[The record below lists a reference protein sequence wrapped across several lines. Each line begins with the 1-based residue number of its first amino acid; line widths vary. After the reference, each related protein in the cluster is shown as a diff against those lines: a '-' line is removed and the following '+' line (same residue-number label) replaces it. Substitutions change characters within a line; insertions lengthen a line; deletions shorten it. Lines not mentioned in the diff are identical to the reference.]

1 MLGRTGTTAAPMSRL
16 SLLDL
21 AFFIAESEAS
31 PKHVAGL
38 HIHQIPK
45 GAGAGFAKQL
55 HAEFLEHTDVQP
67 PFDRVI
73 QFMSPTLMPSWGE
86 AASVDLSQHL
96 FFHQLKRGAND
107 REALYALT
115 AKLHEPVLD
124 RSRPLW
130 EVHVIGGL
138 WDRQF
143 AVYYKMHHAVADGI
157 TMMRWGMQSLRDTPD
172 DLSLTPV
179 WTLDQTRRGRTG
191 GSRRLDQQLAGTVW
205 KQITANSKR
214 AIGVGRL
221 TAMLAL
227 EAVKLT
233 KNAIALPF
241 MASGNTPFTGNATS
255 GRQFATAAVPM
266 ARIDAIRRV
275 ARATLNH
282 VALTCL
288 DGAMH
293 RYLADEGVELDR
305 PITIQ
310 MPVNLR
316 QKGVGGEKATGNK
329 IGIILVDL
337 SPPTDDAYVRL
348 RNVGY
353 SLRNVRAMIDSVAPE
368 AVETYTIL
376 TGLLG
381 QIAGMLQLAD
391 VITPMGNTLVSNV
404 PGPAERLYLKG
415 APLVEMHPVS
425 TLPATHLLNI
435 TLFSYAGTLYFGLI
449 ATDALPNLGR
459 LAAYVEEEI
468 ATLEAAVGITA

>member
-1 MLGRTGTTAAPMSRL
+1 MSRL

-38 HIHQIPK
+38 HIHQLPK
-45 GAGAGFAKQL
+45 GSKANFAKQL
-55 HAEFLEHTDVQP
+55 YDELLTHTEVRP
-67 PFDRVI
+67 PFDQLINFV
-73 QFMSPTLMPSWGE
+73 SPTLMPSWR
-86 AASVDLSQHL
+86 AAEQVDLAQHL
-96 FFHQLKRGAND
+96 FFHKLKPGHND

-115 AKLHEPVLD
+115 ARLHEPLLD

-130 EVHVIGGL
+130 EVHVIAGL

-143 AVYYKMHHAVADGI
+143 ALYYKLHHAVADGI
-157 TMMRWGMQSLRDTPD
+157 TMTRWAAESLHATPED
-172 DLSLTPV
+172 EALTPV
-179 WTLDQTRRGRTG
+179 WTLDHSRQRGHGRKK
-191 GSRRLDQQLAGTVW
+191 RLDQAVAGTVW
-205 KQITANSKR
+205 KQLTANSKR
-214 AIGVGRL
+214 AIGIGRL

-241 MASGNTPFTGNATS
+241 MASGDTPFTGNATP

-266 ARIDAIRRV
+266 ARIDAIRKL

-293 RYLADEGVELDR
+293 RYLADEGIALDR

-316 QKGVGGEKATGNK
+316 REGEKAAGNK

-353 SLRNVRAMIDSVAPE
+353 SLRNVRSMIDAVAPE

-381 QIAGMLQLAD
+381 QIAGMLKLAE
-391 VITPMGNTLVSNV
+391 VVTPMGNTLVSNV

-415 APLVEMHPVS
+415 APLLEMHPVS

-435 TLFSYAGTLYFGLI
+435 TLFSYAGTLHVGLI

-468 ATLEAAVGITA
+468 ATLERAVGITAHP

>member
-1 MLGRTGTTAAPMSRL
+1 MSRL

-21 AFFIAESEAS
+21 AFFIAETEAS
-31 PKHVAGL
+31 PKHVGGVHVLAV
-38 HIHQIPK
+38 PK
-45 GAGAGFAKQL
+45 GGGANFARALYQ
-55 HAEFLEHTDVQP
+55 EFLTHTEVQA
-67 PFDRVI
+67 PFNRVI
-73 QFMSPTLMPSWGE
+73 NFVSAKLMPAWMT
-86 AASVDLSQHL
+86 VDTVNLAEHV
-96 FFHQLKRGAND
+96 FFHKLKPGANQRD
-107 REALYALT
+107 DLYALV
-115 AKLHEPVLD
+115 ARLHEPMLD

-130 EVHVIGGL
+130 EVHVIAGL
-138 WDRQF
+138 WGKQF
-143 AVYYKMHHAVADGI
+143 AVYYKMHHAYADGI
-157 TMMRWGMQSLRDTPD
+157 TMTRWGVESMRGSADDTEV
-172 DLSLTPV
+172 TPV
-179 WTLDQTRRGRTG
+179 WAIDHTARRKPGRLGAKAAARPGLDPQM
-191 GSRRLDQQLAGTVW
+191 AAAVW
-205 KQITANSKR
+205 KQLTLNSKR
-214 AIGVGRL
+214 AAGIGRL
-221 TAMLAL
+221 TAMLML

-241 MASGNTPFTGNATS
+241 MASGNTPFTGNATP

-266 ARIDAIRRV
+266 ARIDAIRST

-293 RYLADEGVELDR
+293 RYLADEGVTLDR

-316 QKGVGGEKATGNK
+316 RPGEKAAGNK

-353 SLRNVRAMIDSVAPE
+353 SLRNLRHMVDSVSPE
-368 AVETYTIL
+368 AIETYTIL
-376 TGLLG
+376 TGLFG
-381 QIAGMLQLAD
+381 QFAGTFKLAD

-404 PGPAERLYLKG
+404 PGPTERLYLKG
-415 APLVEMHPVS
+415 AELREMHPVS

-449 ATDALPNLGR
+449 ATDALPNLAR
-459 LAAYVEEEI
+459 LAGYVEEEI
-468 ATLEAAVGITA
+468 AALEAAVGV

>member
-1 MLGRTGTTAAPMSRL
+1 MSRL

-45 GAGAGFAKQL
+45 AVKGGGANFAKQL
-55 HAEFLEHTDVQP
+55 FEEFLTHTDVQA
-67 PFDRVI
+67 PFNQLINFV
-73 QFMSPTLMPSWGE
+73 SPTLMPSWSTAE
-86 AASVDLSQHL
+86 SVDLSQHV
-96 FFHQLKRGAND
+96 FFHKMKAGAND
-107 REALYALT
+107 RAALYRMTSA
-115 AKLHEPVLD
+115 LHEPVLD

-130 EVHVIGGL
+130 EVHVIAGL

-157 TMMRWGMQSLRDTPD
+157 TMTRWGVDSLRTTPD
-172 DLSLTPV
+172 DETVTPV
-179 WTLDQTRRGRTG
+179 WTLDHSRRGAGLKGRK
-191 GSRRLDQQLAGTVW
+191 RLDQAVAGTVW
-205 KQITANSKR
+205 KQLTANSKR
-214 AIGVGRL
+214 AVGIGRL

-241 MASGNTPFTGNATS
+241 MASGDTPFTGNATP

-266 ARIDAIRRV
+266 GRIDAIRKV
-275 ARATLNH
+275 SRATLNH

-316 QKGVGGEKATGNK
+316 REGEKGGGNK

-353 SLRNVRAMIDSVAPE
+353 SLRNVRAMIDAVAPE

-381 QIAGMLQLAD
+381 QIAGMLKLAD

-415 APLVEMHPVS
+415 APLLEMHPVS

-468 ATLEAAVGITA
+468 ATLEAAVGL

>member
-1 MLGRTGTTAAPMSRL
+1 MSRL

-21 AFFIAESEAS
+21 AFFVAESEAS

-38 HIHQIPK
+38 HIHQTPRGG
-45 GAGAGFAKQL
+45 GARFARQL
-55 HAEFLEHTDVQP
+55 YEEFLTHTDVQP
-67 PFDRVI
+67 PFDQVI
-73 QFMSPTLMPSWGE
+73 QFFSAGLMPSWATAE
-86 AASVDLSQHL
+86 SVDLADHV
-96 FFHQLKRGAND
+96 FFHRLKAGAND
-107 REALYALT
+107 REALYALV
-115 AKLHEPVLD
+115 ARLHEPVLD

-130 EVHVIGGL
+130 EVHVIAGL

-157 TMMRWGMQSLRDTPD
+157 TMTRWGVQSLRDAPD
-172 DLSLTPV
+172 ELAVTPV
-179 WTLDQTRRGRTG
+179 WTFDHTRR
-191 GSRRLDQQLAGTVW
+191 SRSGAKKRLDHAVAGTVW
-205 KQITANSKR
+205 RQLTANSKR
-214 AIGVGRL
+214 AVGIGRL

-227 EAVKLT
+227 EAIRLT

-241 MASGNTPFTGNATS
+241 MASGDTPFTGNATP

-266 ARIDAIRRV
+266 ARIDAIRKV

-293 RYLADEGVELDR
+293 RYLADEGIALDR

-316 QKGVGGEKATGNK
+316 REGSAHEKAAGNK

-353 SLRNVRAMIDSVAPE
+353 SLRNVRAMIDAVAPE
-368 AVETYTIL
+368 AVETYTLL

-381 QIAGMLQLAD
+381 QVAGMLRLAD

-404 PGPAERLYLKG
+404 PGPARRLYLKG
-415 APLVEMHPVS
+415 APLLEMHPVS

-449 ATDALPNLGR
+449 ATDALPNLSR
-459 LAAYVEEEI
+459 LSAYIDEEI
-468 ATLEAAVGITA
+468 TALEAAVGL

>member
-1 MLGRTGTTAAPMSRL
+1 MTRL

-38 HIHQIPK
+38 HIHRIPK
-45 GAGAGFAKQL
+45 GGGANFAKQL
-55 HAEFLEHTDVQP
+55 FEDFLAQTDVEP
-67 PFDRVI
+67 PFDQVI
-73 QFMSPTLMPSWGE
+73 HFLSAGLMPSWSAAE
-86 AASVDLSQHL
+86 AVNLTQHV
-96 FFHQLKRGAND
+96 FFHKLKAGAND

-115 AKLHEPVLD
+115 SQLHEPLLD

-130 EVHVIGGL
+130 AVHVIAGL
-138 WDRQF
+138 WDKQF

-157 TMMRWGMQSLRDTPD
+157 TMMRWGMASLRTTPD
-172 DLSLTPV
+172 DLTVTPV
-179 WTLDQTRRGRTG
+179 WTFDHTHRGDR
-191 GSRRLDQQLAGTVW
+191 SRKKRLDQAVAGTVW
-205 KQITANSKR
+205 KQLTANSKR
-214 AIGVGRL
+214 AVGIGRL
-221 TAMLAL
+221 TAMLGL

-241 MASGNTPFTGNATS
+241 KASGATPFTGNATP

-266 ARIDAIRRV
+266 ARIDAIRKV

-293 RYLADEGVELDR
+293 RYLADEGIALDR

-316 QKGVGGEKATGNK
+316 PEGSPGEKAGGNK

-353 SLRNVRAMIDSVAPE
+353 SLRNVRAMIDSVSPE

-381 QIAGMLQLAD
+381 QIAGMLKLAD
-391 VITPMGNTLVSNV
+391 VVTPLGNTLVSNV
-404 PGPAERLYLKG
+404 PGPAAKLYLKG
-415 APLVEMHPVS
+415 AELTEMHPVS

-435 TLFSYAGTLYFGLI
+435 TLFSYAGTLSFGFI
-449 ATDALPNLGR
+449 ATDALPNLAR
-459 LAAYVEEEI
+459 LAAYVDEEI
-468 ATLEAAVGITA
+468 TALEKAVGIA

>member
-1 MLGRTGTTAAPMSRL
+1 MSRL

-38 HIHQIPK
+38 HIHQLPAGVK
-45 GAGAGFAKQL
+45 GNGTAFAKRL
-55 HAEFLEHTDVQP
+55 YEAFLTHTEVQP
-67 PFDRVI
+67 PFDQVI
-73 QFMSPTLMPSWGE
+73 NFVSPTLMPSWRT
-86 AASVDLSQHL
+86 ADAVDLSQHL
-96 FFHQLKRGAND
+96 FFHKLKPGAND

-115 AKLHEPVLD
+115 ARLHEPMLD

-130 EVHVIGGL
+130 EVHVIAGL

-157 TMMRWGMQSLRDTPD
+157 TMTRWGVASLRTRPD
-172 DLSLTPV
+172 DDRLTPV
-179 WTLDQTRRGRTG
+179 WTLDHSRRRDPA
-191 GSRRLDQQLAGTVW
+191 RKKRLDQAVAGTVW
-205 KQITANSKR
+205 KQLTANSKR
-214 AIGVGRL
+214 AIGIGRL

-227 EAVKLT
+227 EAAKLT

-241 MASGNTPFTGNATS
+241 MASGDTPFTGNATP

-293 RYLADEGVELDR
+293 RYLADEGVVLDR

-316 QKGVGGEKATGNK
+316 REGEKGAGNK

-353 SLRNVRAMIDSVAPE
+353 SLRNLRSMIDSVAPE

-381 QIAGMLQLAD
+381 QIAGMLNLAD
-391 VITPMGNTLVSNV
+391 VVTPMGNTLVSNV
-404 PGPAERLYLKG
+404 PGPAERLYLQG

-449 ATDALPNLGR
+449 ATDALPHLQR
-459 LAAYVEEEI
+459 LAGYIEEEI
-468 ATLEAAVGITA
+468 ATLEAAVGL

>member
-1 MLGRTGTTAAPMSRL
+1 MSRL
-16 SLLDL
+16 SLMDL
-21 AFFIAESEAS
+21 AFFIAETEAS

-38 HIHQIPK
+38 HILATPK
-45 GAGAGFAKQL
+45 GGGAGFAKAL
-55 HAEFLEHTDVQP
+55 YEDFLSHTEVQP
-67 PFDRVI
+67 PFNRVI
-73 QFMSPTLMPSWGE
+73 NFVSSRLMPSWDTVE
-86 AASVDLSQHL
+86 SVDIAQHL
-96 FFHQLKRGAND
+96 FFHRLKAGHNQRQD
-107 REALYALT
+107 LYDFVAR
-115 AKLHEPVLD
+115 LHEPMLD

-130 EVHVIGGL
+130 EVHVIAGL
-138 WDRQF
+138 WDKQV
-143 AVYYKMHHAVADGI
+143 AVYYKMHHAMADGI
-157 TMMRWGMQSLRDTPD
+157 TMTRWAVESMRTSADEPE
-172 DLSLTPV
+172 LTPV
-179 WTLDQTRRGRTG
+179 WAIDHTRSKTGRLG
-191 GSRRLDQQLAGTVW
+191 RNKRLDQEMAGTIW
-205 KQITANSKR
+205 KQLTLNSKR
-214 AIGVGRL
+214 AAGIGRL
-221 TAMLAL
+221 TAMLML

-241 MASGNTPFTGNATS
+241 MASGNTPFTGNATP

-266 ARIDAIRRV
+266 ARIDAIREV

-316 QKGVGGEKATGNK
+316 RPGEKAAGNK

-337 SPPTDDAYVRL
+337 SAPTDDAYVRL

-353 SLRNVRAMIDSVAPE
+353 SLRNVRHMVDSVSPE
-368 AVETYTIL
+368 AIETYTIL
-376 TGLLG
+376 TGLFG
-381 QIAGMLQLAD
+381 QFAGTFKLAD

-404 PGPAERLYLKG
+404 PGPAHRLYMKG
-415 APLVEMHPVS
+415 AELREMHPVS

-449 ATDALPNLGR
+449 ATDELPNLGR
-459 LAAYVEEEI
+459 LAGYIEEEI
-468 ATLEAAVGITA
+468 AALETAVGVTA

>member
-1 MLGRTGTTAAPMSRL
+1 MSRL

-21 AFFIAESEAS
+21 AFFIAENEAS

-38 HIHQIPK
+38 HILGIPK
-45 GAGAGFAKQL
+45 GLKGGGAGFAKDL
-55 HAEFLEHTDVQP
+55 YLDFLGHTEVQA
-67 PFDRVI
+67 PFNRVI
-73 QFMSPTLMPSWGE
+73 NFVSAQLMPSWETVE
-86 AASVDLSQHL
+86 AVDLEQHV
-96 FFHQLKRGAND
+96 FFHKLKAGQNQRQD
-107 REALYALT
+107 LYDFVAR
-115 AKLHEPVLD
+115 LHEPMLD

-130 EVHVIGGL
+130 EVHVIAGL

-143 AVYYKMHHAVADGI
+143 AVYYKLHHAYADGI
-157 TMMRWGMQSLRDTPD
+157 TMTRWGVESMRSSPD
-172 DLSLTPV
+172 DTDVTPV
-179 WTLDQTRRGRTG
+179 WSLDHTRRSGGRLG
-191 GSRRLDQQLAGTVW
+191 RNKRLDQQMAGTVW
-205 KQITANSKR
+205 KQLTINSKR
-214 AIGVGRL
+214 AAGIGRL
-221 TAMLAL
+221 TAMLML

-241 MASGNTPFTGNATS
+241 MASGNTPFTGNATP

-266 ARIDAIRRV
+266 ARIDAIRKV

-316 QKGVGGEKATGNK
+316 REGEKATGNK

-337 SPPTDDAYVRL
+337 SAPTDDAYVRL
-348 RNVGY
+348 RNVGF
-353 SLRNVRAMIDSVAPE
+353 SLRNVRHMVDSVSPE
-368 AVETYTIL
+368 AIETYTIL
-376 TGLLG
+376 TGLFG
-381 QIAGMLQLAD
+381 QFAGTFKLAD

-415 APLVEMHPVS
+415 AELREMHPVS

-449 ATDALPNLGR
+449 ATDRLPNLAR
-459 LAAYVEEEI
+459 LSGYIEQEI
-468 ATLEAAVGITA
+468 ATLERAVGIG

>member
-1 MLGRTGTTAAPMSRL
+1 MSRL

-38 HIHQIPK
+38 HIHQTPK
-45 GAGAGFAKQL
+45 GGGANFAKQL
-55 HAEFLEHTDVQP
+55 YEEFLTHTDVQP
-67 PFDRVI
+67 PFDAVI
-73 QFMSPTLMPSWGE
+73 NFVSPTLMPSWGQAE
-86 AASVDLSQHL
+86 SVDLTQHV
-96 FFHQLKRGAND
+96 FFHKMKAGHND

-115 AKLHEPVLD
+115 SELHEPVLD

-130 EVHVIGGL
+130 EVHVIAGL
-138 WDRQF
+138 WDKQF
-143 AVYYKMHHAVADGI
+143 AIYYKMHHAVADGI
-157 TMMRWGMQSLRDTPD
+157 TMTRWGVESLRTTPD
-172 DLSLTPV
+172 DLTVTPV
-179 WTLDQTRRGRTG
+179 WTFDHTRRGG
-191 GSRRLDQQLAGTVW
+191 GLKGKKRLDQALAGTVW
-205 KQITANSKR
+205 KQLTANSKR
-214 AIGVGRL
+214 AVGIGRL

-241 MASGNTPFTGNATS
+241 MASGNTPFTGNATP

-266 ARIDAIRRV
+266 ARIDAIRKV
-275 ARATLNH
+275 SRATLNH

-293 RYLADEGVELDR
+293 RYLADEGIELDR

-316 QKGVGGEKATGNK
+316 REGEKSGGNK

-353 SLRNVRAMIDSVAPE
+353 SLRNVRAMIDAVAPE

-381 QIAGMLQLAD
+381 QIAGMLKLAD
-391 VITPMGNTLVSNV
+391 MVTPMGNTLVSNV

-415 APLVEMHPVS
+415 APLLEMHPVS

-459 LAAYVEEEI
+459 LSAYVEEEI
-468 ATLEAAVGITA
+468 ATLEAAVGIA

>member
-1 MLGRTGTTAAPMSRL
+1 MSRL

-38 HIHQIPK
+38 HIHQVPK
-45 GAGAGFAKQL
+45 GGGATFAKQL
-55 HAEFLEHTDVQP
+55 YEEFLTHTDVQA
-67 PFDRVI
+67 PFDQVI
-73 QFMSPTLMPSWGE
+73 NFVSPTLMPSWNTAE
-86 AASVDLSQHL
+86 SVDLAQHV
-96 FFHQLKRGAND
+96 FFHKMKAGAND

-115 AKLHEPVLD
+115 SRLHEPVLD

-130 EVHVIGGL
+130 EVHVIAGL
-138 WDRQF
+138 WDKQF

-157 TMMRWGMQSLRDTPD
+157 TMTRWGVESLRTTAEDDTV
-172 DLSLTPV
+172 TPV
-179 WTLDQTRRGRTG
+179 WTIDHTRRSSGLK
-191 GSRRLDQQLAGTVW
+191 SKKRLDQAVAGTVW
-205 KQITANSKR
+205 KQLTANSKR
-214 AIGVGRL
+214 AVGIGRL

-241 MASGNTPFTGNATS
+241 MASGGTPFTGNATP

-266 ARIDAIRRV
+266 ARIDAIRKV
-275 ARATLNH
+275 SRATLNH

-293 RYLADEGVELDR
+293 RYLADEGITLDR

-316 QKGVGGEKATGNK
+316 REGEKSGGNK

-353 SLRNVRAMIDSVAPE
+353 SLRNVRAMIDAVAPE

-381 QIAGMLQLAD
+381 QIAGMLKLAD

-415 APLVEMHPVS
+415 APLLEMHPVS

-468 ATLEAAVGITA
+468 AALEEAVGL

>member
-1 MLGRTGTTAAPMSRL
+1 MTRL

-38 HIHQIPK
+38 HIHQLPK
-45 GAGAGFAKQL
+45 GFKGTSLAFARQL
-55 HAEFLEHTDVQP
+55 YQDFLSHTEVQP
-67 PFDRVI
+67 PFDQVI
-73 QFMSPTLMPSWGE
+73 NFVSPTLMPSWSTAE
-86 AASVDLSQHL
+86 HVDLAQHL
-96 FFHQLKRGAND
+96 FFHKLKPGAND
-107 REALYALT
+107 RDALYALT
-115 AKLHEPVLD
+115 ARLHEPMLD

-130 EVHVIGGL
+130 EVHVIAGL

-143 AVYYKMHHAVADGI
+143 AIYYKMHHAVADGI
-157 TMMRWGMQSLRDTPD
+157 TMTRWGVESLSTAAADDT
-172 DLSLTPV
+172 LTPV
-179 WTLDQTRRGRTG
+179 WSVDHTRRGGG
-191 GSRRLDQQLAGTVW
+191 GSRRKRLDQAVAGTVW
-205 KQITANSKR
+205 KQLTANSKR
-214 AIGVGRL
+214 AIGIGRL

-241 MASGNTPFTGNATS
+241 MASGDTPFTGNATP

-266 ARIDAIRRV
+266 ACIDAIRKV
-275 ARATLNH
+275 SRATLNH

-293 RYLADEGVELDR
+293 RYLADEGVTLDR

-316 QKGVGGEKATGNK
+316 REGEKAAGNK

-353 SLRNVRAMIDSVAPE
+353 SLRNVRAMIDAVAPE

-381 QIAGMLQLAD
+381 QIAGMLKLAD
-391 VITPMGNTLVSNV
+391 VVTPMGNTLVSNV

-415 APLVEMHPVS
+415 APLMEMHPVS

-468 ATLEAAVGITA
+468 ATLEAAVGL

>member
-1 MLGRTGTTAAPMSRL
+1 MSRL

-21 AFFIAESEAS
+21 AFFIAENEAS

-38 HIHQIPK
+38 HLHQIPK
-45 GAGAGFAKQL
+45 GGSANFAKQL
-55 HAEFLEHTDVQP
+55 YEEFLGHTDVQP
-67 PFDRVI
+67 PFDQVI
-73 QFMSPTLMPSWGE
+73 HFLSAGLMPSWGTAE
-86 AASVDLSQHL
+86 AVDLTQHV
-96 FFHQLKRGAND
+96 FFHKLARGAND
-107 REALYALT
+107 REALYAL
-115 AKLHEPVLD
+115 AARLHEPMLD

-157 TMMRWGMQSLRDTPD
+157 TMTRWGVESLRTTPD
-172 DLSLTPV
+172 DLAVTPV
-179 WTLDQTRRGRTG
+179 WTLDHSRRGNL
-191 GSRRLDQQLAGTVW
+191 SRKKRLDQQVAGTVW
-205 KQITANSKR
+205 KQLTANSKR
-214 AIGVGRL
+214 AIGIGRL

-241 MASGNTPFTGNATS
+241 MASGSTPFTGNATP

-266 ARIDAIRRV
+266 ARIDAIRKV

-293 RYLADEGVELDR
+293 RYLADEGIALDR

-316 QKGVGGEKATGNK
+316 REGETKAGNK

-381 QIAGMLQLAD
+381 QIAGTLKLAD

-404 PGPAERLYLKG
+404 PGPEQRLYLKG
-415 APLVEMHPVS
+415 APLLEMHPLS

-459 LAAYVEEEI
+459 LAAYVDEEI
-468 ATLEAAVGITA
+468 AALEAAVGIA

>member
-1 MLGRTGTTAAPMSRL
+1 MSRL

-45 GAGAGFAKQL
+45 GVKGGGANFAKQL
-55 HAEFLEHTDVQP
+55 YLEFLAHTEVQS
-67 PFDRVI
+67 PFDQVI
-73 QFMSPTLMPSWGE
+73 NFVSPTLMPSWST
-86 AASVDLSQHL
+86 ADSVDLAQHV
-96 FFHQLKRGAND
+96 FFHKMKAGQND

-115 AKLHEPVLD
+115 SHLHEPVLD

-130 EVHVIGGL
+130 EVHVIAGL

-157 TMMRWGMQSLRDTPD
+157 TMTRWGVESLRTTPEDDTV
-172 DLSLTPV
+172 TPV
-179 WTLDQTRRGRTG
+179 WTLDHSRRRGG
-191 GSRRLDQQLAGTVW
+191 LKGKKRLDQAVAGTVW
-205 KQITANSKR
+205 KQLTANSKR
-214 AIGVGRL
+214 AVGIGRL

-241 MASGNTPFTGNATS
+241 MASGDTPFTGNATP

-266 ARIDAIRRV
+266 ARIDAIRKV
-275 ARATLNH
+275 SRATLNH

-293 RYLADEGVELDR
+293 RYLADEGITLDR

-316 QKGVGGEKATGNK
+316 REGEKGGGNK

-353 SLRNVRAMIDSVAPE
+353 SLRNVRAMIDAVAPE

-381 QIAGMLQLAD
+381 QIAGMLNVAD
-391 VITPMGNTLVSNV
+391 KITPMGNTLVSNV

-415 APLVEMHPVS
+415 APLLEMHPVS

-459 LAAYVEEEI
+459 LATYVEEEI
-468 ATLEAAVGITA
+468 TTLEAAVGL

>member
-1 MLGRTGTTAAPMSRL
+1 MSRL

-21 AFFIAESEAS
+21 AFFIAETEAS
-31 PKHVAGL
+31 PKHVGGVHVLAPPAGS
-38 HIHQIPK
+38 K
-45 GAGAGFAKQL
+45 AGFAKTVY
-55 HAEFLEHTDVQP
+55 EDFLTHTEVQA
-67 PFDRVI
+67 PFNRVI
-73 QFMSPTLMPSWGE
+73 DFVSRALTPSWTTVE
-86 AASVDLSQHL
+86 AVDLAEHV
-96 FFHQLKRGAND
+96 FFHKLKPGANQRD
-107 REALYALT
+107 DLYALV
-115 AKLHEPVLD
+115 ARLHEPMLD

-130 EVHVIGGL
+130 EVHVIAGL
-138 WDRQF
+138 WDKQF
-143 AVYYKMHHAVADGI
+143 AVYYKMHHAYADGI
-157 TMMRWGMQSLRDTPD
+157 TMTRWGVESMRKSADDTEV
-172 DLSLTPV
+172 TPV
-179 WTLDQTRRGRTG
+179 WSLDHTARRKGGRLG
-191 GSRRLDQQLAGTVW
+191 QGRKLDPQLAATAW
-205 KQITANSKR
+205 KQITLNSKR
-214 AIGVGRL
+214 AAGIGRL
-221 TAMLAL
+221 TAMLML

-241 MASGNTPFTGNATS
+241 MASGNTPFTGNATP

-266 ARIDAIRRV
+266 ARIDAIRDT

-293 RYLADEGVELDR
+293 RYLADEGITLDR

-316 QKGVGGEKATGNK
+316 RPGEKAAGNK

-353 SLRNVRAMIDSVAPE
+353 SLRNVRHMVDSVSPE
-368 AVETYTIL
+368 AIETYTIL
-376 TGLLG
+376 TGLFG
-381 QIAGMLQLAD
+381 QFAGTFKLAD

-415 APLVEMHPVS
+415 AELREMHPVS

-449 ATDALPNLGR
+449 ATDALPNLAR
-459 LAAYVEEEI
+459 LAGYVEEEI
-468 ATLEAAVGITA
+468 AALEAAVGVA

>member
-1 MLGRTGTTAAPMSRL
+1 MTRL

-38 HIHQIPK
+38 HIHQIPQ
-45 GAGAGFAKQL
+45 GGGAGFARQL
-55 HAEFLEHTDVQP
+55 YEEFLAHTDVQP
-67 PFDRVI
+67 PFDQVI
-73 QFMSPTLMPSWGE
+73 NFVSPTLMPSWRTAE
-86 AASVDLSQHL
+86 HVDLAQHV
-96 FFHQLKRGAND
+96 FFHRLKAGAND

-115 AKLHEPVLD
+115 ARLHEPVLD

-130 EVHVIGGL
+130 EVHVIAGL
-138 WDRQF
+138 RNRQF

-157 TMMRWGMQSLRDTPD
+157 TMTRWGVESLRTTAD
-172 DLSLTPV
+172 DETVTPV
-179 WTLDQTRRGRTG
+179 WTLDHTRHSRGLK
-191 GSRRLDQQLAGTVW
+191 SKKRLDQAVAGTVW
-205 KQITANSKR
+205 KTLTANSKR
-214 AIGVGRL
+214 AVGIGRL

-241 MASGNTPFTGNATS
+241 MASGDTPFTGNATA

-266 ARIDAIRRV
+266 ARIDAIRKV
-275 ARATLNH
+275 SRATLNH

-316 QKGVGGEKATGNK
+316 RAGDGDERSGGNK

-353 SLRNVRAMIDSVAPE
+353 SLRNVRAMVDAVAPE

-381 QIAGMLQLAD
+381 QIAGMLKLAD
-391 VITPMGNTLVSNV
+391 VVTPMGNTLVSNV
-404 PGPAERLYLKG
+404 PGPAQRLYLKG
-415 APLVEMHPVS
+415 APLLEMHPVS

-435 TLFSYAGTLYFGLI
+435 TLFSYAGTLYVGLI
-449 ATDALPNLGR
+449 ATDALPNLER
-459 LAAYVEEEI
+459 LASYVEEEI
-468 ATLEAAVGITA
+468 ATLEAAVGIA

>member
-1 MLGRTGTTAAPMSRL
+1 MSRL

-21 AFFIAESEAS
+21 AFFIAENEAS
-31 PKHVAGL
+31 PKHVGGIHL
-38 HIHQIPK
+38 HQIPK
-45 GAGAGFAKQL
+45 GGGANFARQL
-55 HAEFLEHTDVQP
+55 FDEFLTHTDVQP
-67 PFDRVI
+67 PFDQIIRFV
-73 QFMSPTLMPSWGE
+73 SAGLMPSWDTAE
-86 AASVDLSQHL
+86 SVDLAQHV
-96 FFHQLKRGAND
+96 FFHKLGRGAND
-107 REALYALT
+107 REALYAL
-115 AKLHEPVLD
+115 AARLHEPLLD

-130 EVHVIGGL
+130 EVHVIAGL

-143 AVYYKMHHAVADGI
+143 ALYYKMHHAVADGI
-157 TMMRWGMQSLRDTPD
+157 TMTRWGVDSLRTTPD
-172 DLSLTPV
+172 DDTVTPV
-179 WTLDQTRRGRTG
+179 WTLDHTRHGSHGRKK
-191 GSRRLDQQLAGTVW
+191 RLDQALAGTVW
-205 KQITANSKR
+205 KQLTANSKR
-214 AIGVGRL
+214 AVGIGRL

-241 MASGNTPFTGNATS
+241 MASGATPFTGNATP
-255 GRQFATAAVPM
+255 GRQFASAAVPM
-266 ARIDAIRRV
+266 ARIDAIRTV
-275 ARATLNH
+275 SRATLNH

-293 RYLADEGVELDR
+293 RYLADEGITLDR

-316 QKGVGGEKATGNK
+316 REGERGAGNK

-353 SLRNVRAMIDSVAPE
+353 SLRNVRTMIDAVAPE

-381 QIAGMLQLAD
+381 QIAGMLKLAD
-391 VITPMGNTLVSNV
+391 VVTPLGNTLVSNV
-404 PGPAERLYLKG
+404 PGPASTLYLKG
-415 APLVEMHPVS
+415 AALREMHPMS
-425 TLPATHLLNI
+425 TMPATHLMNI

-449 ATDALPNLGR
+449 ATDALPHLGR
-459 LAAYVEEEI
+459 LAAYVDEEI
-468 ATLEAAVGITA
+468 TALERAVGIARV

>member
-1 MLGRTGTTAAPMSRL
+1 MSRL

-21 AFFIAESEAS
+21 AFFIAENEAS

-38 HIHQIPK
+38 HIHQIPA
-45 GAGAGFAKQL
+45 GAGASFAKQL
-55 HAEFLEHTDVQP
+55 YEEFLEHTDVQP
-67 PFDRVI
+67 PFDQVI
-73 QFMSPTLMPSWGE
+73 HFLSAGLVPSWGTAE
-86 AASVDLSQHL
+86 AVDLSQHV
-96 FFHQLKRGAND
+96 FFHKLKAGHND
-107 REALYALT
+107 REALYALA
-115 AKLHEPVLD
+115 AKLHEPMLE

-130 EVHVIGGL
+130 EVHVIAGL
-138 WDRQF
+138 RDKQF
-143 AVYYKMHHAVADGI
+143 AIYYKMHHAVADGI
-157 TMMRWGMQSLRDTPD
+157 TMTRWGVESLRTDPGDVTV
-172 DLSLTPV
+172 TPV
-179 WTLDQTRRGRTG
+179 WTLDHSRRAAFKHKK
-191 GSRRLDQQLAGTVW
+191 RLDQQVAGTVW
-205 KQITANSKR
+205 KQLTANSKR
-214 AIGVGRL
+214 AVGVGRL

-241 MASGNTPFTGNATS
+241 MASGATPFTGNATP

-266 ARIDAIRRV
+266 ARIEAIRKV

-293 RYLADEGVELDR
+293 RYLADEGIALDR

-316 QKGVGGEKATGNK
+316 REGEKGGGNK

-381 QIAGMLQLAD
+381 QIAGTLKLAD
-391 VITPMGNTLVSNV
+391 VVTPMGNTLVSNV
-404 PGPAERLYLKG
+404 PGPEQRLYLKG
-415 APLVEMHPVS
+415 APLLEMHPMS

-459 LAAYVEEEI
+459 LAAYVDEEI
-468 ATLEAAVGITA
+468 AALEAAVGIA

>member
-1 MLGRTGTTAAPMSRL
+1 MSRL

-45 GAGAGFAKQL
+45 GGGANFAKQL
-55 HAEFLEHTDVQP
+55 YEEFLTHTDVQA
-67 PFDRVI
+67 PFDAVI
-73 QFMSPTLMPSWGE
+73 NFVSPTLMPSWSTAE
-86 AASVDLSQHL
+86 SVDLAQHV
-96 FFHQLKRGAND
+96 FFHKLKAGQND
-107 REALYALT
+107 REALYAF
-115 AKLHEPVLD
+115 AAELHEPVLD

-130 EVHVIGGL
+130 EVHVIAGL
-138 WDRQF
+138 WDKQF
-143 AVYYKMHHAVADGI
+143 AIYYKMHHAVADGI
-157 TMMRWGMQSLRDTPD
+157 TMTRWGVESLRETPD
-172 DLSLTPV
+172 DDTVTPV
-179 WTLDQTRRGRTG
+179 WTLSHARRASGL
-191 GSRRLDQQLAGTVW
+191 SRKKRLDQAVAGTVW
-205 KQITANSKR
+205 KQLTANSKR
-214 AIGVGRL
+214 AVGIGRL

-227 EAVKLT
+227 EAIKLT

-241 MASGNTPFTGNATS
+241 MASRGTPFTGNATP
-255 GRQFATAAVPM
+255 GRQFATTAVPM
-266 ARIDAIRRV
+266 ARIDAIRKV
-275 ARATLNH
+275 SRATLNH

-293 RYLADEGVELDR
+293 RYLADEGIELDR

-316 QKGVGGEKATGNK
+316 REGEKSGGNK

-353 SLRNVRAMIDSVAPE
+353 SLRNVRTMIDAVAPE

-381 QIAGMLQLAD
+381 QIAGMLKLAD
-391 VITPMGNTLVSNV
+391 VVTPMGNTLVSNV
-404 PGPAERLYLKG
+404 PGPAERLYIKG
-415 APLVEMHPVS
+415 APLLEMHPMS

-468 ATLEAAVGITA
+468 ATLEEAVGIS

>member
-1 MLGRTGTTAAPMSRL
+1 MSRL

-21 AFFIAESEAS
+21 AFFIAENEDS

-38 HIHQIPK
+38 HIHQVPK
-45 GAGAGFAKQL
+45 GVKGGGATFAKQL
-55 HAEFLEHTDVQP
+55 YEEFLTHTDVQP
-67 PFDRVI
+67 PFDQVI
-73 QFMSPTLMPSWGE
+73 NFVSAGLMPSWATAE
-86 AASVDLSQHL
+86 SVDLAEHV
-96 FFHQLKRGAND
+96 FFHKLQPGAND

-115 AKLHEPVLD
+115 SQLHEPVLD

-130 EVHVIGGL
+130 EVHVIAGL
-138 WDRQF
+138 WDKQF

-157 TMMRWGMQSLRDTPD
+157 TMTRWGVQSLRDTPD
-172 DLSLTPV
+172 DLTVTPV
-179 WTLDQTRRGRTG
+179 WTFDHTRRDSAR
-191 GSRRLDQQLAGTVW
+191 SKLKKRLDQAVAGTVW
-205 KQITANSKR
+205 KQLTANSKR
-214 AIGVGRL
+214 AMGIGRL

-227 EAVKLT
+227 EAIKLT

-241 MASGNTPFTGNATS
+241 VASGNTPFTGNATP

-266 ARIDAIRRV
+266 ERIDAIRKV

-293 RYLADEGVELDR
+293 RYLADEGIELDR

-316 QKGVGGEKATGNK
+316 REGSGDEKAGGNK

-381 QIAGMLQLAD
+381 QIAGMLKLAD

-415 APLVEMHPVS
+415 APLLEMHPVS

-459 LAAYVEEEI
+459 LSAYIEEEI
-468 ATLEAAVGITA
+468 ATLEQAVGI

>member
-1 MLGRTGTTAAPMSRL
+1 MSRL

-21 AFFIAESEAS
+21 AFFIAENEAS

-38 HIHQIPK
+38 HIHQIPT
-45 GAGAGFAKQL
+45 GGGAGFAKQL
-55 HAEFLEHTDVQP
+55 YEEFLEHTDVQP
-67 PFDRVI
+67 PFDQVI
-73 QFMSPTLMPSWGE
+73 HFLSAGLMPSWGTAE
-86 AASVDLSQHL
+86 TVDLSQHV
-96 FFHQLKRGAND
+96 FFHKLKSGHND
-107 REALYALT
+107 REALYAL
-115 AKLHEPVLD
+115 AAQLHEPMLD

-130 EVHVIGGL
+130 EVHVIAGL
-138 WDRQF
+138 RDKRF
-143 AVYYKMHHAVADGI
+143 AIYYKMHHAVADGI
-157 TMMRWGMQSLRDTPD
+157 TMTRWGVESLRTDPGDTAV
-172 DLSLTPV
+172 TPV
-179 WTLDQTRRGRTG
+179 WTLDHSRRAGFRHKK
-191 GSRRLDQQLAGTVW
+191 RLDQQVAGTVW
-205 KQITANSKR
+205 KQLTANSKR
-214 AIGVGRL
+214 AVGIGRL

-241 MASGNTPFTGNATS
+241 MASGATPFTGNATP

-266 ARIDAIRRV
+266 ARIDAIRKV

-293 RYLADEGVELDR
+293 RYLADEGVALDR

-316 QKGVGGEKATGNK
+316 REGEKAGGNK

-353 SLRNVRAMIDSVAPE
+353 SLRNVRAMIDAVAPE

-381 QIAGMLQLAD
+381 QIAGTLKLAD

-404 PGPAERLYLKG
+404 PGPDHRLYLKG
-415 APLVEMHPVS
+415 APLLEIHPMS

-459 LAAYVEEEI
+459 LAAYVDEEI
-468 ATLEAAVGITA
+468 AALEAAVGIA

>member
-1 MLGRTGTTAAPMSRL
+1 MSRL

-21 AFFIAESEAS
+21 AFFIAENEAS

-38 HIHQIPK
+38 HIHQIPT
-45 GAGAGFAKQL
+45 GGGAGFAKQL
-55 HAEFLEHTDVQP
+55 YEEFLEHTDVQP
-67 PFDRVI
+67 PFDQVI
-73 QFMSPTLMPSWGE
+73 HFLSAGLMPSWGTAE
-86 AASVDLSQHL
+86 TVDLSQHV
-96 FFHQLKRGAND
+96 FFHKLKSGHND
-107 REALYALT
+107 REALYAL
-115 AKLHEPVLD
+115 AAQLHEPMLD

-130 EVHVIGGL
+130 EVHVIAGL
-138 WDRQF
+138 RDKRF
-143 AVYYKMHHAVADGI
+143 AIYYKMHHAVADGI
-157 TMMRWGMQSLRDTPD
+157 TMTRWGVESLRTDPADTAV
-172 DLSLTPV
+172 TPV
-179 WTLDQTRRGRTG
+179 WTLDHSRRAGFRHKK
-191 GSRRLDQQLAGTVW
+191 RLDQQVAGTVW
-205 KQITANSKR
+205 KQLTANSKR
-214 AIGVGRL
+214 AVGIGRL

-241 MASGNTPFTGNATS
+241 MASGGTPFTGNATP

-266 ARIDAIRRV
+266 ARIDAIRKV

-293 RYLADEGVELDR
+293 RYLADEGVALDR

-316 QKGVGGEKATGNK
+316 REGEKAGGNK

-353 SLRNVRAMIDSVAPE
+353 SLRNVRAMIDAVAPE

-381 QIAGMLQLAD
+381 QIAGTLKLAD

-404 PGPAERLYLKG
+404 PGPDHRLYLKG
-415 APLVEMHPVS
+415 APLLEMHPMS

-459 LAAYVEEEI
+459 LAAYVDEEI
-468 ATLEAAVGITA
+468 AALEAAVGIA

>member
-1 MLGRTGTTAAPMSRL
+1 MTRL

-38 HIHQIPK
+38 HIHQTPK
-45 GAGAGFAKQL
+45 GGGANFAKQL
-55 HAEFLEHTDVQP
+55 YEEFLTHTDVQP
-67 PFDRVI
+67 PFDQVI
-73 QFMSPTLMPSWGE
+73 NFVSAGLMPSWST
-86 AASVDLSQHL
+86 AASVDLAQHV
-96 FFHQLKRGAND
+96 FFHRLKAGHND

-115 AKLHEPVLD
+115 SQLHEPMLD

-130 EVHVIGGL
+130 EVHVIAGL

-157 TMMRWGMQSLRDTPD
+157 TMTRWGVESLRTTPD
-172 DLSLTPV
+172 DETLTPV
-179 WTLDQTRRGRTG
+179 WTLDHTRRGS
-191 GSRRLDQQLAGTVW
+191 GSRHSRKKRLDQAVAGTVW
-205 KQITANSKR
+205 KQLTANSKR
-214 AIGVGRL
+214 AVGIGRL

-241 MASGNTPFTGNATS
+241 MASGGTPFTGNATP

-266 ARIDAIRRV
+266 ARIDAIRKV

-293 RYLADEGVELDR
+293 RYLADEGITLDR

-316 QKGVGGEKATGNK
+316 REGEKSGGNK

-353 SLRNVRAMIDSVAPE
+353 SLRNVRAMIDAVAPE

-381 QIAGMLQLAD
+381 QIAGMLKLAD

-404 PGPAERLYLKG
+404 PGPEHRLYMKG
-415 APLVEMHPVS
+415 APMLEMHPVS

-459 LAAYVEEEI
+459 FAAYVEEEI
-468 ATLEAAVGITA
+468 ATLEAAVGL

>member
-1 MLGRTGTTAAPMSRL
+1 MSRL

-21 AFFIAESEAS
+21 AFFIAENEAS

-38 HIHQIPK
+38 HIHQLPK
-45 GAGAGFAKQL
+45 GASASFPKAL
-55 HAEFLEHTDVQP
+55 YEEFLEHTDVQP
-67 PFDRVI
+67 PFDQVI
-73 QFMSPTLMPSWGE
+73 QFLSAGLMPSW
-86 AASVDLSQHL
+86 AAAESVDLTQHV
-96 FFHQLKRGAND
+96 FFHKLERGAND
-107 REALYALT
+107 REALYAL
-115 AKLHEPVLD
+115 AAQLHEPMLD

-130 EVHVIGGL
+130 EVHVIAGL

-143 AVYYKMHHAVADGI
+143 ALYYKMHHAVADGI
-157 TMMRWGMQSLRDTPD
+157 TMTRWGVESLRTTPD
-172 DLSLTPV
+172 DLTVTPV
-179 WTLDQTRRGRTG
+179 WTLNHSRRASAM
-191 GSRRLDQQLAGTVW
+191 SRKKRLDQAVAGTVW
-205 KQITANSKR
+205 KQLTANSKR
-214 AIGVGRL
+214 AVGIGRL

-241 MASGNTPFTGNATS
+241 MASGDTPFTGNATP

-266 ARIDAIRRV
+266 ARIDAIRKV

-316 QKGVGGEKATGNK
+316 RDGEKGAGNK

-381 QIAGMLQLAD
+381 QIAGMLNLAD
-391 VITPMGNTLVSNV
+391 KVTPLGNTLVSNV
-404 PGPAERLYLKG
+404 PGPAEKLYLKG
-415 APLVEMHPVS
+415 AELREMHPLS
-425 TLPATHLLNI
+425 TMPATHLMNI

-459 LAAYVEEEI
+459 LAGYIEEEI
-468 ATLEAAVGITA
+468 AALEEAVGIAR

>member
-1 MLGRTGTTAAPMSRL
+1 MSRL

-21 AFFIAESEAS
+21 AFFVAENEAS

-45 GAGAGFAKQL
+45 GGGANFAKQL
-55 HAEFLEHTDVQP
+55 YEEFLTHTDVQP

-73 QFMSPTLMPSWGE
+73 NFVSPTIMPSWGTAE
-86 AASVDLSQHL
+86 SVDLEQHV
-96 FFHQLKRGAND
+96 FFHKLKAGAND
-107 REALYALT
+107 REALYAL
-115 AKLHEPVLD
+115 AAQLHEPMLD

-130 EVHVIGGL
+130 EVHVIAGL
-138 WDRQF
+138 WDKQF

-157 TMMRWGMQSLRDTPD
+157 TMTRWGVESLRDTPD
-172 DLSLTPV
+172 DLTVTPV
-179 WTLDQTRRGRTG
+179 WTLDHTHR
-191 GSRRLDQQLAGTVW
+191 SRSALKKRLDQQVAGTVW
-205 KQITANSKR
+205 KQLTANSKR
-214 AIGVGRL
+214 AMGIGRL

-227 EAVKLT
+227 EAFKLT

-241 MASGNTPFTGNATS
+241 MASGDTPFTGNAS
-255 GRQFATAAVPM
+255 PGRQFATAAVPM
-266 ARIDAIRRV
+266 ARIDAIRKV

-316 QKGVGGEKATGNK
+316 REGDKAAGNK

-337 SPPTDDAYVRL
+337 SQPTDDAYVRL

-381 QIAGMLQLAD
+381 QIAGMFKLAD
-391 VITPMGNTLVSNV
+391 MVTPLGNTLVSNV
-404 PGPAERLYLKG
+404 PGPAERLYMKG
-415 APLVEMHPVS
+415 AELREMHPLS
-425 TLPATHLLNI
+425 TMPATHLLNI

-449 ATDALPNLGR
+449 ATDVLPNLQR
-459 LAAYVEEEI
+459 LAGYIEEEI
-468 ATLEAAVGITA
+468 ASLEEAVGL

>member
-1 MLGRTGTTAAPMSRL
+1 MSRL

-21 AFFIAESEAS
+21 AFFVAESEAS

-55 HAEFLEHTDVQP
+55 YEDFLEHTDVQP
-67 PFDRVI
+67 PFDRLI
-73 QFMSPTLMPSWGE
+73 QFLSPTLMPSWSQAE
-86 AASVDLSQHL
+86 AVNLRQHV
-96 FFHQLKRGAND
+96 FFHKLKAGAND
-107 REALYALT
+107 RSALYALT
-115 AKLHEPVLD
+115 ARLHEPLLARD
-124 RSRPLW
+124 RPLW

-138 WDRQF
+138 WDRRF
-143 AVYYKMHHAVADGI
+143 AIYYKMHHAVADGI
-157 TMMRWGMQSLRDTPD
+157 TMTRWGVESLRTTAE
-172 DLSLTPV
+172 DLTVTPV
-179 WTLDQTRRGRTG
+179 WSVDHTRRGSGLGRKK
-191 GSRRLDQQLAGTVW
+191 RLDQQVAGTVW
-205 KQITANSKR
+205 KQLTTNSKR
-214 AIGVGRL
+214 AMGIGRL

-241 MASGNTPFTGNATS
+241 MASGGTPFTGNATP
-255 GRQFATAAVPM
+255 GRQFATATVPM
-266 ARIDAIRRV
+266 ARVDAIRKV

-293 RYLADEGVELDR
+293 RYLADEGVTLDR

-316 QKGVGGEKATGNK
+316 REDEKRAGNK

-353 SLRNVRAMIDSVAPE
+353 SLRNVRAMIDAVAPE
-368 AVETYTIL
+368 AVETYTLL

-381 QIAGMLQLAD
+381 QIAGMLKLAD

-404 PGPAERLYLKG
+404 PGPQHRLYLKG
-415 APLVEMHPVS
+415 APLLEMHPVS

-449 ATDALPNLGR
+449 ATDALPNLQR
-459 LAAYVEEEI
+459 LAAYVEQEI
-468 ATLEAAVGITA
+468 ATLERAVGL

>member
-1 MLGRTGTTAAPMSRL
+1 MLGVMTRL

-45 GAGAGFAKQL
+45 GGGAGFAKRL
-55 HAEFLEHTDVQP
+55 HEEFLAHTEVQP
-67 PFDRVI
+67 PFDQVI
-73 QFMSPTLMPSWGE
+73 NFVSPTLMPSWRTAE
-86 AASVDLSQHL
+86 HVDLAQHV
-96 FFHQLKRGAND
+96 FFHKLERGTND
-107 REALYALT
+107 RAALYALT
-115 AKLHEPVLD
+115 SRLHEPMLD

-130 EVHVIGGL
+130 EVHVIAGL

-157 TMMRWGMQSLRDTPD
+157 TMTRWGVASLRTTPD
-172 DLSLTPV
+172 DLTVTPV
-179 WTLDQTRRGRTG
+179 WTLPHTHRGDHGRKK
-191 GSRRLDQQLAGTVW
+191 RLDQAVAGTVW
-205 KQITANSKR
+205 KQLTANSKR
-214 AIGVGRL
+214 AVGIGRL

-241 MASGNTPFTGNATS
+241 MASGDTPFTGNATP

-266 ARIDAIRRV
+266 ARIDAIRKLS
-275 ARATLNH
+275 RATLNH

-293 RYLADEGVELDR
+293 RYLADEGVVLDR

-316 QKGVGGEKATGNK
+316 GEGDGNDRSGGNK

-353 SLRNVRAMIDSVAPE
+353 SLRNVRAMIDAVSPE

-381 QIAGMLQLAD
+381 QIAGMLKLAH
-391 VITPMGNTLVSNV
+391 VVTPMGNTLVSNV
-404 PGPAERLYLKG
+404 PGPAARLYLKG
-415 APLVEMHPVS
+415 APLLEMHPVS

-435 TLFSYAGTLYFGLI
+435 TLFSYAGTLHVGLI

-468 ATLEAAVGITA
+468 ATLEAAVGIA

>member
-1 MLGRTGTTAAPMSRL
+1 MSRL

-21 AFFIAESEAS
+21 AFFIAENEAS

-38 HIHQIPK
+38 HIHRLPK
-45 GAGAGFAKQL
+45 GAGPRFAREL
-55 HAEFLEHTDVQP
+55 YDEFLTHTEVQP
-67 PFDRVI
+67 PFDQVI
-73 QFMSPTLMPSWGE
+73 RFLSAGLMPSWE
-86 AASVDLSQHL
+86 RAESVDLAQHV
-96 FFHQLKRGAND
+96 FFHTLKRGAND
-107 REALYALT
+107 REALYAL
-115 AKLHEPVLD
+115 AARLHEPMLD

-130 EVHVIGGL
+130 EVHVIAGL

-143 AVYYKMHHAVADGI
+143 AIYYKMHHAVADGI
-157 TMMRWGMQSLRDTPD
+157 TMARWGVESLRTTPD
-172 DLSLTPV
+172 DLAVTPV
-179 WTLDQTRRGRTG
+179 WTLDHSRHAAARGRKK
-191 GSRRLDQQLAGTVW
+191 RLDQAVAGTVW
-205 KQITANSKR
+205 KQLTANSQR
-214 AIGVGRL
+214 AVGIGRL

-241 MASGNTPFTGNATS
+241 MASGDTPFTGNATP

-266 ARIDAIRRV
+266 ARIDAIRKV

-293 RYLADEGVELDR
+293 RYLADEGIALDR

-316 QKGVGGEKATGNK
+316 REGEKGAGNK

-353 SLRNVRAMIDSVAPE
+353 SLRNVRSMIDSVAPE

-381 QIAGMLQLAD
+381 QIAGMLNLAD
-391 VITPMGNTLVSNV
+391 KVTPLGNTLVSNV
-404 PGPAERLYLKG
+404 PGPSHTLYLKG
-415 APLVEMHPVS
+415 AELREMHPLS
-425 TLPATHLLNI
+425 TMPATHLMNI

-459 LAAYVEEEI
+459 LAGYVEEEI
-468 ATLEAAVGITA
+468 AALEAAVGIA

>member
-1 MLGRTGTTAAPMSRL
+1 MSRL

-21 AFFIAESEAS
+21 AFFIAETEAS

-38 HIHQIPK
+38 HLHQLPK
-45 GAGAGFAKQL
+45 GATATFARRL
-55 HAEFLEHTDVQP
+55 YDELLTHTEVRP
-67 PFDRVI
+67 PFNQVI
-73 QFMSPTLMPSWGE
+73 QFVSAGLLPSW
-86 AASVDLSQHL
+86 APADAVDLAQHV
-96 FFHQLKRGAND
+96 FFHKLKAGHND

-115 AKLHEPVLD
+115 ARLHEPVLD

-130 EVHVIGGL
+130 EVHVIAGL

-157 TMMRWGMQSLRDTPD
+157 TMMRWGVESLRKTAD
-172 DLSLTPV
+172 DDRLTPV
-179 WTLDQTRRGRTG
+179 WTFDHSRKGGHGRNK
-191 GSRRLDQQLAGTVW
+191 RLDQALAGTVW
-205 KQITANSKR
+205 KQLTANSKR
-214 AIGVGRL
+214 AVGIGRL

-241 MASGNTPFTGNATS
+241 MASGATPFTGNPTP
-255 GRQFATAAVPM
+255 GRQFATATVPM
-266 ARIDAIRRV
+266 ARIDAIRKV

-293 RYLADEGVELDR
+293 RYLADEGIALDR

-316 QKGVGGEKATGNK
+316 RDGEQASGNK

-381 QIAGMLQLAD
+381 QIAGTLQLAD

-404 PGPAERLYLKG
+404 PGPEQRLYLKG
-415 APLVEMHPVS
+415 APLLEMHPVS

-435 TLFSYAGTLYFGLI
+435 TLFSYAGTLSFGMI

-459 LAAYVEEEI
+459 LAGYIDEEI
-468 ATLEAAVGITA
+468 AALERAVGIAAPA

>member
-1 MLGRTGTTAAPMSRL
+1 MSRL

-21 AFFIAESEAS
+21 AFFIAETEAS
-31 PKHVAGL
+31 PKHVAGVHL
-38 HIHQIPK
+38 LQPPK
-45 GAGAGFAKQL
+45 GAGANFARQIYD
-55 HAEFLEHTDVQP
+55 EFLTHTDVQA

-73 QFMSPTLMPSWGE
+73 NFAPSTLLPRWDTAE
-86 AASVDLSQHL
+86 SVDLSQHV
-96 FFHQLKRGAND
+96 FFHKLPRGAND
-107 REALYALT
+107 RQALYELA
-115 AKLHEPVLD
+115 ARLHEPVLD

-138 WDRQF
+138 WERQV
-143 AVYYKMHHAVADGI
+143 AIYYKMHHAVADGM
-157 TMMRWGMQSLRDTPD
+157 TMTRWAVAALQATPD
-172 DLSLTPV
+172 DTELTPV
-179 WTLDQTRRGRTG
+179 WALDHTRNSRDGGR
-191 GSRRLDQQLAGTVW
+191 RKRLDQQVAGTVW
-205 KQITANSKR
+205 KQLTANSKR
-214 AIGVGRL
+214 AMGIGRL

-241 MASGNTPFTGNATS
+241 MASGDTPFTGNATP
-255 GRQFATAAVPM
+255 GRQYASAAVPT
-266 ARIDAIRRV
+266 ARIDAIRDV

-293 RYLADEGVELDR
+293 RYLADEGIALDR

-316 QKGVGGEKATGNK
+316 EKGGAGEQAAGNK

-376 TGLLG
+376 TGVLG
-381 QIAGMLQLAD
+381 QIAGTLNLAD
-391 VITPMGNTLVSNV
+391 KVTPLGNTLVSNL
-404 PGPAERLYLKG
+404 PGPAKTLYMKG
-415 APLVEMHPVS
+415 ATLREVHPLS
-425 TLPATHLLNI
+425 TLPATHLMNI

-449 ATDALPNLGR
+449 ATDALPNLQR
-459 LAAYVEEEI
+459 LAAYVEEEV
-468 ATLEAAVGITA
+468 AALEKAVGAA

>member
-1 MLGRTGTTAAPMSRL
+1 MSRL

-21 AFFIAESEAS
+21 AFFIAENEAS
-31 PKHVAGL
+31 PKHVGGIHL
-38 HIHQIPK
+38 HQIPK
-45 GAGAGFAKQL
+45 GGGANFAKQL
-55 HAEFLEHTDVQP
+55 YEEFLEHTDVQP
-67 PFDRVI
+67 PFDQVI
-73 QFMSPTLMPSWGE
+73 NFVSSGLMPSWATAE
-86 AASVDLSQHL
+86 SVDLGEHV
-96 FFHQLKRGAND
+96 FFHKLKAGAND
-107 REALYALT
+107 REALYAL
-115 AKLHEPVLD
+115 AAQLHEPMLD

-143 AVYYKMHHAVADGI
+143 AIYYKMHHAVADGI
-157 TMMRWGMQSLRDTPD
+157 TMTRWGVESLRGSAD
-172 DLSLTPV
+172 DLDVTPV
-179 WTLDQTRRGRTG
+179 WTFDHTRRSSHGRKK
-191 GSRRLDQQLAGTVW
+191 RLDQAVAGTVW
-205 KQITANSKR
+205 KQLTANSKR
-214 AIGVGRL
+214 AVGIGRL

-241 MASGNTPFTGNATS
+241 MASGSTPFTGNATP
-255 GRQFATAAVPM
+255 GRQFASAAVPM
-266 ARIDAIRRV
+266 ARIDAIRKV

-293 RYLADEGVELDR
+293 RYLADEGIELDR

-316 QKGVGGEKATGNK
+316 REGEKGSGNK

-381 QIAGMLQLAD
+381 QIAGMFKLAD
-391 VITPMGNTLVSNV
+391 VVTPLGNTLVSNV

-415 APLVEMHPVS
+415 AELREMHPMS
-425 TLPATHLLNI
+425 TMPATHLMNI

-459 LAAYVEEEI
+459 LAAYVDEEI
-468 ATLEAAVGITA
+468 TALEKAVGIA

>member
-1 MLGRTGTTAAPMSRL
+1 MTRL

-21 AFFIAESEAS
+21 AFFIAENEAS

-38 HIHQIPK
+38 HIHRLPP
-45 GAGAGFAKQL
+45 GVRGNGAGFARQL
-55 HAEFLEHTDVQP
+55 YEEFLTHTDVQR
-67 PFDRVI
+67 PFDQVI
-73 QFMSPTLMPSWGE
+73 QFISAGLMPSWS
-86 AASVDLSQHL
+86 AAESVDLAQHV
-96 FFHQLKRGAND
+96 FFHKMKPGHND
-107 REALYALT
+107 RAALYAL
-115 AKLHEPVLD
+115 AAQLHEPMLD

-130 EVHVIGGL
+130 EVHVIAGL

-157 TMMRWGMQSLRDTPD
+157 TMTRWGVDSLRTRPD
-172 DLSLTPV
+172 DDTVTPV
-179 WTLDQTRRGRTG
+179 WALDH
-191 GSRRLDQQLAGTVW
+191 SRSSSRPKKRLDQAMAGTVW
-205 KQITANSKR
+205 KQLTANSKR
-214 AIGVGRL
+214 AVGVGRL

-227 EAVKLT
+227 EAIKLT

-241 MASGNTPFTGNATS
+241 MASGNTPFTGNATP
-255 GRQFATAAVPM
+255 GRQLATAAVAM
-266 ARIDAIRRV
+266 DRIDAIRHT

-293 RYLADEGVELDR
+293 RYLADEGVVLDR

-316 QKGVGGEKATGNK
+316 RPGEKVAGNK

-353 SLRNVRAMIDSVAPE
+353 SLRNVRHMVDSVSPE
-368 AVETYTIL
+368 AIETYTIL
-376 TGLLG
+376 TGLFG
-381 QIAGMLQLAD
+381 QIAGTLKLAD

-404 PGPAERLYLKG
+404 PGPADRLYLKG
-415 APLVEMHPVS
+415 AELREMHPLS

-459 LAAYVEEEI
+459 LARYIDEEI
-468 ATLEAAVGITA
+468 TALETAVGL